1 MGLWSVKGYI
11 DKCHLLFLGRLTRA
25 DKTTVHK
32 KVFMFL
38 SSEDVSDKY
47 IVKKTIQ
54 KTAIEYD
61 LSLMCIYR
69 LCLQQSYIFKTSSQE
84 CLY

>member
-1 MGLWSVKGYI
+1 M
-11 DKCHLLFLGRLTRA
+11 RA
-25 DKTTVHK
+25 DKTTVHN

-38 SSEDVSDKY
+38 SSKDVLDKY

-69 LCLQQSYIFKTSSQE
+69 LCLQQSFLFKTSCQE
-84 CLY
+84 CVN